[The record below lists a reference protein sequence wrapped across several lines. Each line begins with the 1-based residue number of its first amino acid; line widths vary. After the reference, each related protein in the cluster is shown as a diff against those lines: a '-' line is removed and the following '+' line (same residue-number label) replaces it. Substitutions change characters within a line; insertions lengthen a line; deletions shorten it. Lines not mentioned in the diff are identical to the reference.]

1 MSQIN
6 KYPWLVRME
15 GYYGERW
22 GSMCGGTLVASKY
35 VITAAHCVTIRKGSS
50 VAKPADEIR
59 TIIGDHNLFSSGEE
73 LIQPKTVNAI
83 TITNHPSYTGR
94 IGDGYD
100 ISIVELEEEVD
111 LDIYTPACLAKSD
124 DATTFDGK
132 MATVAGWGLDAN
144 GNWPNPMVPHEVNV
158 PVMESE
164 ECYNLIHEPSIL
176 CAGCDGC
183 GVGTYTV
190 RIYFLF

>member
-1 MSQIN
+1 MAHSA
-6 KYPWLVRME
+6 
-15 GYYGERW
+15 
-22 GSMCGGTLVASKY
+22 LVASKY

-73 LIQPKTVNAI
+73 LIQPKTVNAKA
-83 TITNHPSYTGR
+83 ITNHPSYTGR

-132 MATVAGWGLDAN
+132 TATVAGWGLDAN
-144 GNWPNPMVPHEVNV
+144 GNWPNPMVPHEVDITVRASDYKDCTWTRRKNV
-158 PVMESE
+158 P
-164 ECYNLIHEPSIL
+164 SII
-176 CAGCDGC
+176 CAGT
-183 GVGTYTV
+183 VGGGKGQYSV
-190 RIYFLF
+190 CKLVYLVKHYIILFAPRVTAADL